1 MSFTIALYIAAAAAP
16 SGLTEAAELQ
26 QRGAQVAS
34 ARVAVRIMRTA
45 VLRDGVVV
53 FGDGKEGPRTQ
64 QVRREG
70 RVTYEFE

>member
-1 MSFTIALYIAAAAAP
+1 MSFTIALYLAAAAAQP
-16 SGLTEAAELQ
+16 GLTEAAEL
-26 QRGAQVAS
+26 RGAQVAS

>member
-1 MSFTIALYIAAAAAP
+1 MSFTIALYLAAAAAP

-34 ARVAVRIMRTA
+34 ARVAV
-45 VLRDGVVV
+45 LRDGVVV

-70 RVTYEFE
+70 RVTHEFE